1 MRVSTIVLD
10 HPAELITP
18 SCADWPSV
26 LAELP
31 KAPLWLH
38 RAGALPDLGNA
49 VAIVGTRFADEEA
62 LRFAT
67 ELASQLADSGRVV
80 ISGGARG
87 IDAAA
92 HRGALAAGGKTIA
105 VLATGL
111 THAYPPEHAELFA
124 TIARQGCL
132 LSEEPAGAV
141 AHPGLFL
148 KRNRIVAAL
157 ATSVVVV
164 QAPLKSG
171 ALATAR
177 IAAKLKKPLFAVP
190 YTPWEERGAGCLWL
204 LRQGALICTSVVD
217 VLSVRPSAVA
227 RAGNQ
232 PRQNVENANSYKD
245 MDDLSRAIVAALD
258 SRARH
263 PDELCRVVGLPVAE
277 LHSKLLQLVLLGAI
291 EPRADGTYAKH

>member
-1 MRVSTIVLD
+1 MRASTIVLSE
-10 HPAELITP
+10 PPTLITAASP
-18 SCADWPSV
+18 DWPTS

-31 KAPLWLH
+31 KSPLWLH
-38 RAGALPDLGNA
+38 RAGAMPDLSNA

-62 LRFAT
+62 LRFT
-67 ELASQLADSGRVV
+67 TDLAGQLADSGRVV

-111 THAYPPEHAELFA
+111 KNAYPPEHAELFA

-132 LSEEPAGAV
+132 LSEEPETAV
-141 AHPGLFL
+141 PHPGLFL
-148 KRNRIVAAL
+148 KRNRVVAAL
-157 ATSVVVV
+157 AASVVVV

-177 IAAKLKKPLFAVP
+177 IAAQLKRPLFSVP
-190 YTPWEERGAGCLWL
+190 STPWEARGAGCLWL
-204 LRQGALICTSVVD
+204 LRQGALICTSLSD
-217 VLSVRPSAVA
+217 VLSVRPSVVA
-227 RAGNQ
+227 QAGKNHR
-232 PRQNVENANSYKD
+232 PRLENTNDSKD
-245 MDDLSRAIVAALD
+245 MDDHSRAIVAALD
-258 SRARH
+258 KRARH
-263 PDELCRVVGLPVAE
+263 PDELCRVVGLPIAE

-291 EPRADGTYAKH
+291 EPRTDGTYAKP